1 MSNQSSLC
9 DGAIATALSWLEGN
23 EIFFNTPDSGT
34 VFFHIEL
41 EHVTVRLL
49 CRQLDSGRL
58 GVVVFFPVKACL
70 VRRPMVGEYLL
81 RLNHG
86 LEKPVFQFDHED
98 GEVAISVEM
107 SLAPN
112 CGKQEFQDS
121 LFSYLFFADKVFP
134 YLNSVITGAMKPDF
148 AADQTAAAVESP

>member
-1 MSNQSSLC
+1 MKLESSQVSKPF
-9 DGAIATALSWLEGN
+9 GTVLSWLEGN
-23 EIFFNTPDSGT
+23 GIFFNSPESGV

-41 EHVTVRLL
+41 ENVTVRLL

-98 GEVAISVEM
+98 GEVRIVVEM

-112 CGKQEFQDS
+112 CGEQEFQDS
-121 LFSYLFFADKVFP
+121 LFSFLFFADKVFP
-134 YLNSVITGAMKPDF
+134 YLNSVITGAMNPEF
-148 AADQTAAAVESP
+148 AADQSAAAVQSL